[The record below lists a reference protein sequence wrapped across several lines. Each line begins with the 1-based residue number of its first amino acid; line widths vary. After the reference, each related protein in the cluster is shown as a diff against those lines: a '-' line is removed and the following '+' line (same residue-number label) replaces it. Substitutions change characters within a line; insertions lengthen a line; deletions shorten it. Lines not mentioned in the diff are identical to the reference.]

1 MNLRRLEQL
10 VVLAEEGSF
19 VRAAER
25 AHLSQ
30 PALTRGI
37 QSLERELG
45 VRLFDR
51 DRQGV
56 VPTPA
61 GRRLL
66 DRARR
71 ILFEARGLERDAE
84 LLRHDQLGE
93 VRFGAGSYP
102 AAILLPDVLATLI
115 NEYPDLDV
123 KAEVNDWATLLRKVE
138 DEELDFAVVERRTVS
153 PEARLET
160 RLLSVEEAGWYVRA
174 DHPLAARPQLTL
186 RDLRAYPLVSVPL
199 PATAKSH
206 LQRRLGLAPGEA
218 LSLGIECN
226 DLYALREVVMRSD
239 AVLSATATL
248 CRKEVAQGRLM
259 RLNLDEGQPRVEFA
273 VAWPAQRTLT
283 PAARKTIALIEQLAA
298 RR

>member
-10 VVLAEEGSF
+10 VILAEEGSF

-71 ILFEARGLERDAE
+71 ILFEARGLRRDAE
-84 LLRHDQLGE
+84 RLRHDELGE

-102 AAILLPDVLATLI
+102 AAILLPDVLATLLH
-115 NEYPDLDV
+115 EYPDLNV

-138 DEELDFAVVERRTVS
+138 DEALDFAVVERRTLS
-153 PEARLET
+153 PDARLET

-174 DHPLAARPQLTL
+174 GHPLAGRGSLALRELRP
-186 RDLRAYPLVSVPL
+186 YPLVSVPL
-199 PATAKSH
+199 PATARSQ

-226 DLYALREVVMRSD
+226 DLNALREVVTRSD

-248 CRKEVAQGRLM
+248 CRREVARGRM
-259 RLNLDEGQPRVEFA
+259 VRLAIHEGQPRVEFA
-273 VAWPAQRTLT
+273 AVWPSHRDLS
-283 PAARKTIALIEQLAA
+283 PAARKALSLIEQLAA